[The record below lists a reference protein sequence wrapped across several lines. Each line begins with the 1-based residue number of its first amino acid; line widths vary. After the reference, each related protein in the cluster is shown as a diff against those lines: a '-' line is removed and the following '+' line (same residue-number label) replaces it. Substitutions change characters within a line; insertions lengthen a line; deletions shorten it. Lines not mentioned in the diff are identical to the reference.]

1 MHVLDVHKVG
11 AELEAQHDEEGERR
25 RLHDLDIVVQ
35 IQHRHRNAQ
44 RHDRHVAE
52 RDGEHGGR
60 VEHLDLGKGAE
71 AELGPQLQRERVA
84 ADVDD
89 ELVDGLRA
97 NDDRRNV
104 VRLFLEGTEA
114 EEGRSTLIRKWKRH
128 GKILQNERMRAAD
141 TQDN

>member
-1 MHVLDVHKVG
+1 MFNAHKVG

-35 IQHRHRNAQ
+35 IQHRHRNAEC
-44 RHDRHVAE
+44 HDRHVAK

-60 VEHLDLGKGAE
+60 VKHLDLGKGAE

-89 ELVDGLRA
+89 ELIDRLRA

-104 VRLFLEGTEA
+104 VRLFS
-114 EEGRSTLIRKWKRH
+114 EGRRQKS
-128 GKILQNERMRAAD
+128 GKNTNTKMETSRYHIAK
-141 TQDN
+141 